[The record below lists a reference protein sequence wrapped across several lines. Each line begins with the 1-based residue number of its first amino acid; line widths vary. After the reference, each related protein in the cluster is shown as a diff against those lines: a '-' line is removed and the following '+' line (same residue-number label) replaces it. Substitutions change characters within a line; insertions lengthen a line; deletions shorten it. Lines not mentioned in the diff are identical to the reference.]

1 MSKPNDG
8 NDVKSIDFNFPFTP
22 YTIQKDFMQNLFNC
36 LKEEKLGIFESPTGT
51 GKSLSLICGA
61 LSWFIQHEKNRRI
74 ELQNQIDEARA
85 SQGDDGGDDWFS
97 AQCKQL
103 AERDITQ
110 QAEKELKALKLK
122 DERMQELR
130 HRRKTI
136 RRSEYDK
143 IDVEFDELFK
153 NVDEVRDAVKRE
165 LDKINGENTL
175 NEDEKDFAPGDIDY
189 NSDDEDDIN
198 SDKKWNSE
206 MHETEE
212 DYSLRIYYCSRTHSQ
227 LSQFVKEIQKTTF
240 KNDIRLVSLASRANM
255 CINDSVSKLGN
266 VSLINEACR
275 ELQKKKSSKKSKVD
289 DNGRAVKKQKCS
301 GGCQFFNK
309 ESIRTLQDQA
319 LLEVQDIEQL
329 VAKGKKLNA
338 CPYYASRA
346 AISDAQVVVLPYN
359 TLLHKVM
366 IGLKFSIPLNW
377 HLNFPVDDVIIR
389 LKIMLHFYHFKETR
403 EVCGINLK
411 NSIVIVDEAH
421 NLLDTISQIHSAT
434 VSSDILDYAAQQ
446 VNQYFSRYKARLLP
460 KNLLYIK
467 QVKFILTK
475 MKKMLESTQASKL
488 MSTFEFINESDIFN
502 LDIIKLVRY
511 IEKSKLAQKVG
522 FLNDYLNSDKGKE
535 NENKKHNET
544 VKKGVSG
551 FLMEMKKQSSKSP
564 VSKHQDKINLNVEKQ
579 QNEDLKNINKPTSST
594 APIIQITAF
603 LKSLTNVHCEGRIL
617 ISLLND
623 SIDESDHSKSIKYM
637 LLNPSSQ
644 FSDIV
649 SECRSIIVAGG
660 TMHPLSE
667 FRDQL
672 FIQSGAKFDRIM
684 NFSCDHVVPGENILP
699 IGKLILLQNKTA
711 GL

>member
-377 HLNFPVDDVIIR
+377 H
-389 LKIMLHFYHFKETR
+389 K
-403 EVCGINLK
+403 
-411 NSIVIVDEAH
+411 
-421 NLLDTISQIHSAT
+421 
-434 VSSDILDYAAQQ
+434 
-446 VNQYFSRYKARLLP
+446 FSFRRCHY
-460 KNLLYIK
+460 NTENNI
-467 QVKFILTK
+467 
-475 MKKMLESTQASKL
+475 
-488 MSTFEFINESDIFN
+488 TF
-502 LDIIKLVRY
+502 L
-511 IEKSKLAQKVG
+511 
-522 FLNDYLNSDKGKE
+522 
-535 NENKKHNET
+535 
-544 VKKGVSG
+544 
-551 FLMEMKKQSSKSP
+551 
-564 VSKHQDKINLNVEKQ
+564 
-579 QNEDLKNINKPTSST
+579 
-594 APIIQITAF
+594 
-603 LKSLTNVHCEGRIL
+603 SL
-617 ISLLND
+617 
-623 SIDESDHSKSIKYM
+623 
-637 LLNPSSQ
+637 
-644 FSDIV
+644 
-649 SECRSIIVAGG
+649 
-660 TMHPLSE
+660 
-667 FRDQL
+667 
-672 FIQSGAKFDRIM
+672 
-684 NFSCDHVVPGENILP
+684 
-699 IGKLILLQNKTA
+699 
-711 GL
+711 